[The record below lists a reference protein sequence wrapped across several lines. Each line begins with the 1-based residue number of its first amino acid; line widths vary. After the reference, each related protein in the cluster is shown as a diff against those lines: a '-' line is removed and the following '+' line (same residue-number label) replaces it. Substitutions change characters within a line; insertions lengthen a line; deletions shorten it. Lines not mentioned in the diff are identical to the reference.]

1 MSRYIDADNLHNA
14 KFQNTDGYGEN
25 VAYRVGWNEAIEAI
39 EENEPTA
46 IDIVRCQDCK
56 YWVYNFNG
64 CSRNPCTEPWYA
76 TDFCSYGERK
86 E

>member
-1 MSRYIDADNLHNA
+1 MSRYIDADHAEFRLQCCGTYHGVIAFDTVKAVLNDA
-14 KFQNTDGYGEN
+14 
-25 VAYRVGWNEAIEAI
+25 
-39 EENEPTA
+39 PS

-64 CSRNPCTEPWYA
+64 CARNPCTEPWYA
-76 TDFCSYGERK
+76 TDFCSYGERGD

>member
-1 MSRYIDADNLHNA
+1 MSRYIDA
-14 KFQNTDGYGEN
+14 
-25 VAYRVGWNEAIEAI
+25 EAIKRELRVWATNLGNPKWFGKDEAEI
-39 EENEPTA
+39 VIDFAPS

-76 TDFCSYGERK
+76 TDFCNYGERK
-86 E
+86 SDE

>member
-1 MSRYIDADNLHNA
+1 MSRYIDADDVANA
-14 KFQNTDGYGEN
+14 IYHHFPSIRTMADARG
-25 VAYRVGWNEAIEAI
+25 II
-39 EENEPTA
+39 EEAPS

-76 TDFCSYGERK
+76 TDFCNYGEK
-86 E
+86 K